1 MLPPCLVPSHVALS
15 SGANTPGKRPR
26 VWLVLQRCRSSLLR
40 LRSCRD
46 AQRGETSARRAS
58 GRADPGYEA
67 VEAARIRGLQGIH
80 HGEICRGG
88 GSLDV
93 GVAARS
99 EGDPAGLIKTASTEI
114 GRKDQGIAGSIER
127 SEKDILVTGISS
139 LEVRGGKGSRG

>member
-1 MLPPCLVPSHVALS
+1 MLPPCLVPSHVAFYR
-15 SGANTPGKRPR
+15 PGRT
-26 VWLVLQRCRSSLLR
+26 R
-40 LRSCRD
+40 LAKGHAYGWYFSVVVPPFFASARA

-114 GRKDQGIAGSIER
+114 GRKDQGIAGSIQR

-139 LEVRGGKGSRG
+139 L